1 MLTGDSRATADAV
14 ARTLGL
20 DEVHAGVLPN
30 QKGEIVKRLQAEGHV
45 VAMAGDGVNDATAL
59 TQANVGIGR
68 IRTAFRKQD
77 LWPNLYPLPDGLR
90 ARVHRGSHEPC
101 AHRSRSASSVEKG
114 GEH

>member
-68 IRTAFRKQD
+68 IRRHSANRIFGRTFIRSLMAFVPVSTVVPMNHVRTA
-77 LWPNLYPLPDGLR
+77 
-90 ARVHRGSHEPC
+90 AE
-101 AHRSRSASSVEKG
+101 AH
-114 GEH
+114 HQ